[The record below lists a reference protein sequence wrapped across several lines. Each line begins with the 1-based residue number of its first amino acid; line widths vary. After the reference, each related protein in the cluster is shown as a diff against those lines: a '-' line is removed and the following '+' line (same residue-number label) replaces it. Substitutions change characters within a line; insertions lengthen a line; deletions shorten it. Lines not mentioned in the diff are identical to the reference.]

1 MTHFRLLAESAPNF
15 RDIAKSSAW
24 RGLKKSGATGLTVD
38 SQNLLIKPERHAAH
52 EQEQP
57 YFA

>member
-1 MTHFRLLAESAPNF
+1 MTHFRLFAESAPNF

-24 RGLKKSGATGLTVD
+24 RGLKKSGATGLAAD
-38 SQNLLIKPERHAAH
+38 SQDLPIKPERHAAH

-57 YFA
+57 CFA